1 MFICIFEVLIRNNK
15 DMFSKRYRSTGVTSL
30 FDRQDIEEKLRKIG
44 NPLERLLQVIDFEMF
59 RPILEDALLNVN
71 KKSKAGAKPIDV
83 VLMFKIMILQRYY
96 NISDENT
103 EYQIVDRLSFRN
115 FLGLSSGDK
124 IPDARTIWLFKDR
137 MAKKNVTEQLFG
149 QFVNELNSQG
159 LIINEGQIVDAS
171 FVEVPRQRNTREE
184 NDQIKEGKGDE
195 LWKDNPHKKCQ
206 KDTDARWTKKN
217 NETFYGYKTHNK
229 IDGKSKFVK
238 RYLVTSA
245 EVHDSQPAPD
255 LIDSSDKGQ
264 PFYADSAYH
273 SEQIDETI
281 EKHHLTPQICEK
293 AYRNHP
299 LTEEQKKSNTE
310 KSQFRSRVEHIF
322 GFIENSMNG
331 GRIRSIG
338 LVRAKENIGLL
349 NLTYN
354 LFRYEQV
361 VRLQLLPFKA

>member
-1 MFICIFEVLIRNNK
+1 
-15 DMFSKRYRSTGVTSL
+15 MFSKKYRNTGVISL
-30 FDRQDIEEKLRKIG
+30 FDREDTEEKLSKIG
-44 NPLERLLQVIDFEMF
+44 NPLERLLHVIDFEMF
-59 RPILEDALLNVN
+59 RSTLEDVLLNHD
-71 KKSKAGAKPIDV
+71 KKNNAGAKPIDV

-103 EYQIVDRLSFRN
+103 EYQILDRLSFRN

-124 IPDARTIWLFKDR
+124 IPDARTIWLFKDK
-137 MAKKNVTEQLFG
+137 MAKKNVTEQLFE
-149 QFVNELNSQG
+149 QFVHELNNKG

-184 NDQIKEGKGDE
+184 NALIKEGKGDK

-238 RYLVTSA
+238 KYLVTSA
-245 EVHDSQPAPD
+245 EVHDSQPTPD
-255 LIDSSDKGQ
+255 LIDSSDEGQ
-264 PFYADSAYH
+264 VLSADSAYN
-273 SEQIDETI
+273 SDPIEETI
-281 EKHHLTPQICEK
+281 AKHNLTPQICEK
-293 AYRNHP
+293 GYRNHP
-299 LTEEQKKSNTE
+299 LTENQKKSNTE
-310 KSQFRSRVEHIF
+310 KSRFRSRVEHIF

-331 GRIRSIG
+331 SRIRSIG
-338 LVRAKENIGLL
+338 LERAKENIGLL

-361 VRLQLLPFKA
+361 VRLQLLPIKA